1 MKFRA
6 TYIIAFSLFA
16 IFAKAQTYHFGG
28 GFTYMNHFMFNKH
41 VKFEGNDSTYVFS
54 SSWGGGIMAAA
65 YFDPGAYY
73 FRKLYGVKAE
83 LQFSQSVQS
92 YKVYPGN
99 GLADAGTFY
108 KFRTQANYLDVPVMF
123 NFCNSHH
130 QGFTVDVGPQISF
143 LQNVRVKAE
152 ESTIGERQIPELT
165 KEDFKPV
172 IFSGVI
178 GAGCFYNFSESF
190 AMIGTFRV
198 GCSFSDIRIRRE
210 GVENYLPTRR
220 FWAGA
225 CVMGIYKFSKYYSKR
240 NRGYQYYKRQL
251 SKR

>member
-1 MKFRA
+1 MKLKC
-6 TYIIAFSLFA
+6 THILLLLLIA

-28 GFTYMNHFMFNKH
+28 GFTYMNHFMFNNH
-41 VKFEGNDSTYVFS
+41 IKFEGNDSTYVFS

-99 GLADAGTFY
+99 GLAHAGTYY

-152 ESTIGERQIPELT
+152 ETTVGDRQLPHIT
-165 KEDFKPV
+165 KQDFKPI
-172 IFSGVI
+172 IFSGVL
-178 GAGCFYNFSESF
+178 GAGCFYNFSETF

-198 GCSFSDIRIRRE
+198 GCSFSDIRVRRE
-210 GVENYLPTRR
+210 SVENYSPTRR

-225 CVMGIYKFSKYYSKR
+225 CVMGIYKIPKYYSKR

>member
-1 MKFRA
+1 MKFCP
-6 TYIIAFSLFA
+6 TYLLVFLLFGSIAD
-16 IFAKAQTYHFGG
+16 AQTYHLGG
-28 GFTYMNHFMFNKH
+28 GFTYMNHFMFNKD
-41 VKFEGNDSTYVFS
+41 VKFEGDDSTYVMS
-54 SSWGGGIMAAA
+54 SSLGGGIMAAA

-83 LQFSQSVQS
+83 LHFTRAVQS

-99 GLADAGTFY
+99 GQANAGTFY
-108 KFRTQANYLDVPVMF
+108 KFRTQANYLDVPVLF

-143 LQNVRVKAE
+143 LQSVRVKAE
-152 ESTIGERQIPELT
+152 ESTVGDRQIPQLN
-165 KEDFKPV
+165 KSDFKPV
-172 IFSGVI
+172 VFSAVL
-178 GAGCFYNFSESF
+178 GAGCFYNFSETF

-198 GCSFSDIRIRRE
+198 GCSLNDMRVRRE
-210 GVENYLPTRR
+210 GVEAYSPTRR

-225 CVMGIYKFSKYYSKR
+225 CVMGIYKIPKYYSKR
-240 NRGYQYYKRQL
+240 NRGYQFYKRQL